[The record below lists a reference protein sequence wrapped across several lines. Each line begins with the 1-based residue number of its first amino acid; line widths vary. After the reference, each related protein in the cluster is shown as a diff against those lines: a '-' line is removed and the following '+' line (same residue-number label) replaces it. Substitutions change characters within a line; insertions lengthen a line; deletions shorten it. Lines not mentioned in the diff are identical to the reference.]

1 MFNWREFFYHPVIS
15 GGNVIEQSR
24 PRITS
29 QIIGFVGPGVAS
41 VMAALTDD
49 GAEAIVITGFLP
61 INQPS
66 RITATAGG
74 TTADIKAIQC
84 IVVGT
89 DENDLS
95 ITETLPAFTVNTA
108 GTVTGAKVFK
118 TVTQVTIP
126 AHDGTGA
133 TTSLGLDGSPGVADA
148 DGVMLA
154 LTDDGA
160 EAIVLA
166 GTDINTIDAPRNIT
180 ATSGGTSTDIKAI
193 QVTIDGE
200 DMEGN
205 VIQEVLPIFTV
216 NSATT
221 VTGAK
226 IFAKVTQITIPAHDG
241 TGATTAIGTGSKLGI
256 DKRLSRNS
264 VYATYLNDVIEGT
277 AATVTVDAT
286 NLESNGATPNTT
298 LNATPVRLDYVEV

>member
-1 MFNWREFFYHPVIS
+1 MPVIS
-15 GGNVIEQSR
+15 GGNAIEQSR

-29 QIIGFVGPGVAS
+29 QIIGFATPGVAS
-41 VMAALTDD
+41 VLAAQTDT
-49 GAEAIVITGFLP
+49 GSQVVITTGILA

-66 RITATAGG
+66 RVTATAGG
-74 TTADIKAIQC
+74 TTADIKAIQV
-84 IVVGT
+84 IVAGT
-89 DENDLS
+89 VVNDLA
-95 ITETLPAFTVNTA
+95 ITETLPVFTVNTA

-118 TVTQVTIP
+118 LVNSITIP
-126 AHDGTGA
+126 AHDGTAA
-133 TTSLGLDGSPGVADA
+133 TTSVGLDGSPGVADA

-160 EAIVLA
+160 EAIVVT
-166 GTDINTIDAPRNIT
+166 GTDINTLDAPRNIT
-180 ATSGGTSTDIKAI
+180 ATSGGTAGDIKAV
-193 QVTIDGE
+193 QVVLAGL

-205 VIQEVLPIFTV
+205 AIAETLPIFTV

-226 IFAKVTQITIPAHDG
+226 IFAKVTSITIPAHDG

-264 VYATYLNDVIEGT
+264 VYRAYLGDTIEGT
-277 AATVTVDAT
+277 APTVTVDAT
-286 NLESNGATPNTT
+286 NLEGNGATPDSA
-298 LNATPVRLDYVEV
+298 LKATAIRLDYVEV

>member
-1 MFNWREFFYHPVIS
+1 MGVIS

-29 QIIGFVGPGVAS
+29 QIIGFVTPGVAS
-41 VMAALTDD
+41 VLAAQTDT
-49 GAEAIVITGFLP
+49 GSQVVITTGFLP

-66 RITATAGG
+66 RITVTAGG
-74 TTADIKAIQC
+74 TANDIKAIQV
-84 IVVGT
+84 IVLGT
-89 DENDLS
+89 DENDLA
-95 ITETLPAFTVNTA
+95 ITETLPAFSVNTA
-108 GTVTGAKVFK
+108 GTKKGAKVFK

-133 TTSLGLDGSPGVADA
+133 TTSVGLDGSPGVADN

-160 EAIVLA
+160 EAVVAA
-166 GTDINTIDAPRNIT
+166 GTDINTLDAPRNIT
-180 ATSGGTSTDIKAI
+180 GTTAGTATDIKAV

-216 NSATT
+216 NTATT
-221 VTGAK
+221 VVGSK

-241 TGATTAIGTGSKLGI
+241 TGATTAIGTGSKVGI
-256 DKRLSRNS
+256 NRRLSRNS
-264 VYATYLNDVIEGT
+264 VYRAYLGDTIEGT
-277 AATVTVDAT
+277 APTITVNATD
-286 NLESNGATPNTT
+286 LESNGATLNSA
-298 LNATPVRLDYVEV
+298 LNATAVRLDYVEV